1 MHAHIRTQDL
11 EPTSYPSPNATVH
24 FYVPSV
30 ASHTVQARDDDEALT
45 AHGNCHA
52 CLARESVARQAQLDF
67 GSVTVVGV
75 VENLIYS
82 RPQGAHV
89 ARVDD
94 ACERPAE
101 DMFGRH
107 LKSLVKLGAG
117 EAEWFTESA
126 MSIGRAEGYS
136 AEMG

>member
-1 MHAHIRTQDL
+1 MHTRIRTQDL
-11 EPTSYPSPNATVH
+11 EPTSYPGPIATAHV
-24 FYVPSV
+24 YIPGV
-30 ASHTVQARDDDEALT
+30 ASHTVQARDDNEALT

-52 CLARESVARQAQLDF
+52 CLARETVARQAQLDF

-75 VENLIYS
+75 VENLVYS

-89 ARVDD
+89 ARIHD
-94 ACERPAE
+94 ACKRPAE

-117 EAEWFTESA
+117 EAEQFAESA